1 MSMTL
6 TILEALFL
14 ALLGLALYELLVS
27 LFGFLPPQPIPR
39 VEPRHRFAFL
49 IPAHNEEEVIAFN
62 VRSLLEQSYPREL
75 FDVFVIADNCDD
87 RTALA
92 ARRAGAEVLVRRDS
106 RRKGK
111 PAALNWGFAQLRERI
126 LDYDAVCIIDAD
138 NLVAPN
144 YLAAMNA
151 RLARGERVIQAY
163 LDTKNPDD
171 SWIAGSIGLAYWATS
186 RIFQLARSR
195 LGLCSALG
203 GTGMCI
209 ATPLLAR
216 YGWSEDCLT
225 EDLEFQVRALLEGQR
240 TTWAHEARTYDEKPL
255 TLRQSWRQRLRWMRG
270 HIQVACQH
278 GPRLLGLGL
287 RQRSWA
293 KLDTFLYLI
302 QPVRLILAFATLSAI
317 GALRLATRLPPV
329 RIVPNEMV
337 AAFGLTYLVYL
348 AQFQAFGCGLIALL
362 LERPPWRAYRYY
374 FHSFLFGLSWVPIV
388 AQAVFTLR
396 RREWVHTKHRSQIEI
411 AARLAWAEGERAAR
425 SPGLQER
432 PPAAEAPAPAP
443 APAGSG
449 SGLGRVSGES
459 KG

>member
-1 MSMTL
+1 MIEL
-6 TILEALFL
+6 IVLEALFL
-14 ALLGLALYELLVS
+14 GLLALALYELGVS
-27 LFGFLPPQPIPR
+27 LFGFLPPRPTPLIG
-39 VEPRHRFAFL
+39 PRHRFAFL
-49 IPAHNEEEVIAFN
+49 IPAHNEEEVIALN
-62 VRSLLEQSYPREL
+62 VQSILAQDYPREL

-92 ARRAGAEVLVRRDS
+92 ARQAGAELLVRQDRL
-106 RRKGK
+106 RKGK

-126 LDYDAVCIIDAD
+126 LDYDAVCIVDAD

-144 YLAAMNA
+144 YLAVMNA

-171 SWIAGSIGLAYWATS
+171 SWIAGSIALAYWSTS

-209 ATPLLAR
+209 ATGLLAR

-240 TTWAHEARTYDEKPL
+240 TTWAHDARIYDEKPL

-270 HIQVACQH
+270 HIRVAWQH
-278 GPRLLGLGL
+278 GPRLLSLGL

-293 KLDTFLYLI
+293 KLDAFLYLV
-302 QPVRLILAFATLSAI
+302 QPVRLILAFVILSAI
-317 GALRLATRLPPV
+317 GALRLAIPHSSGAVLPS
-329 RIVPNEMV
+329 ELLS
-337 AAFGLTYLVYL
+337 AFGLAYLMYL

-374 FHSFLFGLSWVPIV
+374 FHSLLFGLTWVPIV
-388 AQAVFTLR
+388 AQALLTLQQR
-396 RREWVHTKHRSQIEI
+396 R
-411 AARLAWAEGERAAR
+411 
-425 SPGLQER
+425 
-432 PPAAEAPAPAP
+432 
-443 APAGSG
+443 GSG
-449 SGLGRVSGES
+449 PSIGAGWRSRPGWPGPREAGPCRARGPRSGPSRPLRAWI
-459 KG
+459 